1 MQYKQFIDLLVMS
14 MFNRV
19 RSTVIGIT
27 YKCFVVQ
34 GDDKTDE
41 RRQCCSVIDGTHIDI
56 GFREVSKKI

>member
-1 MQYKQFIDLLVMS
+1 MS

-27 YKCFVVQ
+27 HKCFVVQ
-34 GDDKTDE
+34 GGDKTDE

-56 GFREVSKKI
+56 DLINQ